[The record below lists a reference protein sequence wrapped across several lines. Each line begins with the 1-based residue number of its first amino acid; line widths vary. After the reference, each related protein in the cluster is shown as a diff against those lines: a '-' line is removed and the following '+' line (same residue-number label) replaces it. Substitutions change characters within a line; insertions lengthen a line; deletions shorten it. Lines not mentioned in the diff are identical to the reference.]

1 MRLGAPTRSR
11 IHATKRTS
19 DFAHP
24 HDQERRRVHA
34 SAQSGVGFHET
45 AQPGT
50 LATSHVY
57 VTKRADS
64 RACPPADPPLIAVST
79 PAHRGKVAVMEQLSP
94 NMERR
99 VEKRRA
105 REKKTISQM
114 IAMHCAGTHHAVERT
129 ERAFCGDAV
138 CPACAKLD
146 AYAVLRTE
154 RCRKMHVKTSCEAC
168 ENHCYAPEMRESIR
182 AAMRY
187 SGPRMIFKHPVAAIR
202 HLLGR

>member
-1 MRLGAPTRSR
+1 MIPHAPIRGKHAPTPSAEWRTRPFKTRATHDKVSR
-11 IHATKRTS
+11 MKQDTPKTAKRR
-19 DFAHP
+19 
-24 HDQERRRVHA
+24 ER
-34 SAQSGVGFHET
+34 
-45 AQPGT
+45 
-50 LATSHVY
+50 
-57 VTKRADS
+57 
-64 RACPPADPPLIAVST
+64 
-79 PAHRGKVAVMEQLSP
+79 
-94 NMERR
+94 
-99 VEKRRA
+99 EKR
-105 REKKTISQM
+105 TISQM